1 MSEGTT
7 CIRSSTATANPTP
20 ACPFPYGVTVSPIN
34 RPPLSSR
41 APPAAVSGT
50 FASVWMAPR
59 TVVAHRH
66 RRPRLRDVRVVSGRV
81 ATTSAAA
88 RADDVHARRPR
99 VDARAR
105 RAVCIRAVGGV
116 ARAHRQRGFD
126 PRG

>member
-1 MSEGTT
+1 MSDPPPPRNYEIWRRVMSEGTT

-59 TVVAHRH
+59 TVVAFLVGTL
-66 RRPRLRDVRVVSGRV
+66 RRNPLTTPALIV
-81 ATTSAAA
+81 ASCLND
-88 RADDVHARRPR
+88 ADDADDDD
-99 VDARAR
+99 DADDADD
-105 RAVCIRAVGGV
+105 A
-116 ARAHRQRGFD
+116 
-126 PRG
+126 